1 MKNSK
6 IRVVSQA
13 GIIAALYVVL
23 TYLSA
28 LFGMSSGVIQCRL
41 SEALTVLP
49 YVTFSAVPGL
59 FVGCLVS
66 NVLFG
71 SAVLDVLFGS
81 VATLIGAIVTYLLRK
96 KSVYLA
102 PVGPIISNTVIVPF
116 VLRYAYGME
125 NSLWFMALT
134 VFIGEVISSAVFGL
148 IFYFS
153 AKKRLS
159 RLF

>member
-6 IRVVSQA
+6 IRLVSQA

-49 YVTFSAVPGL
+49 HVTFSAVPGL

-71 SAVLDVLFGS
+71 SAVLDVIFGS
-81 VATLIGAIVTYLLRK
+81 IATLIGSIITYLLRK
-96 KSVYLA
+96 RSVYLA
-102 PVGPIISNTVIVPF
+102 PIGPIISNTVIVPF

>member
-6 IRVVSQA
+6 IRLVSQA
-13 GIIAALYVVL
+13 GIIAALYVVM